1 MKISQLIEE
10 LQELQ
15 KLRGDIDVYAWPRPR
30 GCDCGAE
37 TIPLHEIMD
46 DAHVIETKY
55 FCPGNTGG
63 ATIAMVEA

>member
-15 KLRGDIDVYAWPRPR
+15 KLRGDIQVYAWPRPE

-46 DAHVIETKY
+46 DAHVVDTK
-55 FCPGNTGG
+55 FVIPGYDGG
-63 ATIAMVEA
+63 ATIAIVEA